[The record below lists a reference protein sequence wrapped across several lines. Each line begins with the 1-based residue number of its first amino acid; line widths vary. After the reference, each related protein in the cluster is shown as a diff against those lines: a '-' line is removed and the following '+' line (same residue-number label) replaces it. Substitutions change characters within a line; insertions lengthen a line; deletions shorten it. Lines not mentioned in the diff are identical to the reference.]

1 MLELLQRPVKL
12 ELRGT
17 TMQITELGRKAI
29 ASKECRSDF
38 LTLAVTHLFHHKTPL
53 PEFEDGL
60 RHIVAEFL
68 AAVPYRGGFR
78 PAMRN
83 FPPLRIDELCGLE
96 EFLVEHAAL
105 IEPIVQE
112 AIEGAKA
119 VHKAME

>member
-1 MLELLQRPVKL
+1 MMIEEDERIRTSLLEQEEDIYDEDGNV
-12 ELRGT
+12 
-17 TMQITELGRKAI
+17 
-29 ASKECRSDF
+29 RSDF